1 MSEIKYTLITGASS
15 GIGKALAYYCAEL
28 RMNLVLVS
36 LPSEGLAD
44 VALDISEKYQ
54 VITRYFEIDLTGLNA
69 PEQVINF
76 VSEAKLKINILINNA
91 GVSGA
96 SVFEYSLPEYID
108 QRIMLNIRATTLL
121 TRYFVPVLKVNSTS
135 YVLNVSSMAGIY
147 PIPFKAT
154 YSASKAYIIHFSRA
168 LRHELRRNGINI
180 SVLCPTGV
188 RTNGIMDERMNQH
201 TIFARISEVS
211 TEDVAKTAINN
222 MLKKKFLIIPGRLNR
237 IVYMVSKIIPSFL
250 SESFINFEYRKEV
263 QNSRESSPTEVV
275 N

>member
-1 MSEIKYTLITGASS
+1 MSETKYTLITGASS

-28 RMNLVLVS
+28 RMNLVLIS
-36 LPSEGLAD
+36 LPAEGLAD
-44 VALDISEKYQ
+44 VALDISEKYN
-54 VITRYFEIDLTGLNA
+54 VITRYFEIDLTGYNA

-76 VSEAKLKINILINNA
+76 VNEAKLDINILINNA

-96 SVFEYSLPEYID
+96 SIFENSRPEYID

-121 TRYFVPVLKVNSTS
+121 TRYFVPVLKANTTS
-135 YVLNVSSMAGIY
+135 FILNVSSMAGIY

-168 LRHELRRNGINI
+168 LRPELRKNGINI

-188 RTNGIMDERMNQH
+188 RTNGIMQKRMDQH

-211 TEDVAKTAINN
+211 TEEVAKTAINH
-222 MLKKKFLIIPGRLNR
+222 MLKKKFLIIPGWFNR
-237 IVYMVSKIIPSFL
+237 VVFTVSKIIPSFV

-263 QNSRESSPTEVV
+263 QSSMESSPTELV